1 VLIEQYIDMENISA
15 GLRAFHFPVL
25 LNSLAYSDIGTQSA
39 TTFTRT
45 VRLRYKNRRVVL
57 Y

>member
-1 VLIEQYIDMENISA
+1 VLIGQHIGVENISA
-15 GLRAFHFPVL
+15 GLRMFQFPVL
-25 LNSLAYSDIGTQSA
+25 LNSLSYSDIGSQSA

-45 VRLRYKNRRVVL
+45 VRLRYNNRSVVL